1 MKYNN
6 IDEIVLDTINRFLK
20 EDKKSDAVATPESIL
35 VDDLDIDSLDTI
47 ELGLQVE
54 EEYNVE
60 IPIEEMMGSNLVTVN
75 DIIVFIKNY
84 DDSNIE

>member
-6 IDEIVLDTINRFLK
+6 IDQIVLDTINRYLK
-20 EDKKSDAVATPESIL
+20 EDKKSDAVATPDSIL

-54 EEYNVE
+54 EEHGVE
-60 IPIEEMMGSNLVTVN
+60 MPIEEMMGSNLVTVN
-75 DIIVFIKNY
+75 DIITFVKNY
-84 DDSNIE
+84 HDSSAE